1 MAQLVALADSVPW
14 LGPLL
19 GFIAGALVTAL
30 LLILRARGATAV
42 RMQRELAQQVELSR
56 LQERLA
62 LTARLDQQ
70 LDEADAEV
78 RALQAANGDLQGELR
93 AAQTRLEEER
103 IKQNE
108 KLALL
113 EQARSQMQVEF
124 QQLAS
129 RILDDT
135 TQRFGAQQQE
145 KMDTLLRP
153 LREQLGEFRRRV
165 DDVYDKE
172 AKDRRGLQ
180 EQVEQLKQLNLQMS
194 QDAVNL
200 TNALKGESK
209 TQGNWGELILERALE
224 ESGLRRG
231 YEYQVQASARDGSGA
246 RFQPDVIVRLP
257 EGKDVVID
265 AKVTLV
271 AYERYVSAVDDT
283 AAASA
288 LRDHLLAV
296 RRHIKGLSGK
306 SYADLQGV
314 RSLDFVLL
322 FIPVESAFMLAIEQD
337 RQLFSEAFAN
347 NILLVSPST
356 LLVTLR
362 TIHHIW
368 RNEKQNRHALEI
380 ARQGG
385 ELYDKFVGFVDALE
399 EVGRHIDAA
408 QRAYTT
414 SHKRL
419 TSGRGSLVNRVQGLT
434 QLGVQARKKLSD
446 AVLDAS
452 VVEPGTDNAA
462 NAESEP

>member
-1 MAQLVALADSVPW
+1 MVALPLVTELLWLGAGVVAGGLVTLLVAL
-14 LGPLL
+14 LQG
-19 GFIAGALVTAL
+19 
-30 LLILRARGATAV
+30 RAATAAAV
-42 RMQRELAQQVELSR
+42 ERELGLKVEISR
-56 LQERLA
+56 LQERLTLA
-62 LTARLDQQ
+62 ARLDQQ
-70 LDEADAEV
+70 LDESDAEV
-78 RALQAANGDLQGELR
+78 RALQAANGNLQAELR

-103 IKQNE
+103 DKQAE

-113 EQARSQMQVEF
+113 EQARARMQVEF
-124 QQLAS
+124 QQLAQ
-129 RILDDT
+129 RVLDDT
-135 TQRFGAQQQE
+135 SQRFGAQQQE
-145 KMDTLLRP
+145 KMDGLLRP

-180 EQVEQLKQLNLQMS
+180 EQVEQLKQLNLRMS

-200 TNALKGESK
+200 TNALKGENK
-209 TQGNWGELILERALE
+209 TQGNWGEVILERVLA

-231 YEYQVQASARDGSGA
+231 HEYEVQASARDASGA
-246 RFQPDVIVRLP
+246 RFQPDVIVHLP
-257 EGKDVVID
+257 EGKDVIID

-271 AYERYVSAVDDT
+271 AYERYACADND
-283 AAASA
+283 ADANAA
-288 LRDHLLAV
+288 LRDHLQSV
-296 RRHIKGLSGK
+296 RRHIKGLSSK
-306 SYADLQGV
+306 SYADLDGV

-322 FIPVESAFMLAIEQD
+322 FVPIESAFMLAIEQD
-337 RQLFSEAFAN
+337 RQLFAEAFSQ

-399 EVGRHIDAA
+399 EIGRHLDAA
-408 QRAYTT
+408 QRAYDT

-434 QLGVQARKKLSD
+434 ALGVQARKKLSD
-446 AVLDAS
+446 SVLDAS
-452 VVEPGTDNAA
+452 DRDSAA
-462 NAESEP
+462 ETIKEDA